1 MRRKKKII
9 SVVGARPNFMK
20 LAPIERELRKHKNL
34 YTHLIVHTGQHY
46 DHKLSEIFF
55 KDLGLPKPDIFLG
68 AGSGSHAEQ
77 TAKIMTEF
85 EKVVLMEK
93 PDLVIVFG
101 DVNSTIACALVCSK
115 IHSGTGSIPIA
126 HVEAG
131 LRSFDNTMPE
141 EINRIVTDSLSEML
155 FITEAEGVKN
165 LLKEGV
171 NRKKIFLV
179 GDTMID
185 SLIYFKKNIN
195 ASNILAKLGLKKGK
209 FILSTIHRPVNV
221 DNKESFSR
229 IISIFEKVSAKALSY
244 DPEIKL
250 VLPIHPRTLKMAEK
264 FSLIGRIKSI
274 KNLLTI
280 EPAGYTDFIKLLTD
294 CKLVITDSG
303 GIQEEAT
310 FLQIPCLTLR
320 ESFERPDTLNI
331 GTNTLCGLNETL
343 VIRKTGEIFKGKYK
357 KGKIPGLMDGKAS
370 KRIVNVIK
378 SRLF

>member
-1 MRRKKKII
+1 MSKKKKII

-20 LAPIERELRKHKNL
+20 LAPIERELKKFKSL
-34 YTHLIVHTGQHY
+34 FTHLIVHTGQHY
-46 DHKLSEIFF
+46 DHSLSKVFF
-55 KDLGLPKPDIFLG
+55 KDLDLPNPDIYLG

-77 TAKIMTEF
+77 TAKIMMEF
-85 EKVVLMEK
+85 EKVVLKEK

-115 IHSGTGSIPIA
+115 IHLAGGTIPIA

-141 EINRIVTDSLSEML
+141 EINRIVTDALSEML
-155 FITEAEGVKN
+155 FITERAGVDN

-171 NRKKIFLV
+171 KKSRIFLT

-185 SLIYFKKNIN
+185 SLVHFRKKISS
-195 ASNILAKLGLKKGK
+195 SNVLKRLGLKKQK
-209 FILSTIHRPVNV
+209 YVLATIHRPVNV
-221 DNKESFSR
+221 DNKVNLEK
-229 IISIFEKVSAKALSY
+229 IISIFEKISTKALNF
-244 DPEIKL
+244 DPEAKI

-264 FSLIGRIKSI
+264 FSLLKRLNGIKSLI
-274 KNLLTI
+274 TT

-310 FLQIPCLTLR
+310 FLKIPCLTLR
-320 ESFERPDTLNI
+320 ESFERPETLMI
-331 GTNTLCGLNETL
+331 GSNTLCGLNENL
-343 VIRKTGEIFKGKYK
+343 VVKKTVEIFTGKYK
-357 KGKIPGLMDGKAS
+357 KGKVPRLMDGKAAQ
-370 KRIVNVIK
+370 RIVKAIK
-378 SRLF
+378 TRLF